1 MKGVA
6 KRALARGHAVAGRR
20 RLETPAASDRDG
32 LGAGARRVAGMA
44 FLSGGENHHDLAL
57 LEVGAAAAAADV
69 RRAGR
74 QAGRHPLA
82 FECGDALRG
91 LRDQPAA
98 PGAAVAG
105 QTDQRLDQSLQCR
118 DSDGI
123 PTECRVEAA
132 AIVRRGQAVARA
144 GAPGLWPHQRA
155 LSISHSSR
163 RAISRLRAG

>member
-1 MKGVA
+1 MKGAV
-6 KRALARGHAVAGRR
+6 KRALARGHAVAERR

-32 LGAGARRVAGMA
+32 LGAGARRGAGMA

-57 LEVGAAAAAADV
+57 LEVGAAAAAADA

-74 QAGRHPLA
+74 HPQA
-82 FECGDALRG
+82 FEGGDALRA

-98 PGAAVAG
+98 AGAAVAG
-105 QTDQRLDQSLQCR
+105 QADHRLSQALQCR
-118 DSDGI
+118 DPGGI

-132 AIVRRGQAVARA
+132 AAVRREQAVAHA
-144 GAPGLWPHQRA
+144 GVPGLWPHQRA